1 MSIFS
6 KVAMPRPQT
15 NTFDLSHD
23 RKFSGKIGELMPISV
38 MEVVPGDKF
47 NIKATNLTRFA
58 PLITPIMH
66 QASVYCHFFFVPNR
80 ILWPNW
86 ENFISGGEDGLADPT
101 FPTVDLTIPT
111 QYGVQTLAD
120 YLGLPTGNQLTDV
133 SALPFAAY
141 QKIYQDYY
149 RDENLI
155 TKTDVSVSDG
165 TQSSVD
171 TIELASMKK
180 RAWQHDYFTS
190 ALPWTQRGP
199 EATIP
204 LGTTAPINWQNNS
217 TGTYVRDNNTG
228 NPISNVVFDG
238 AAAFETGTSGQI
250 KASIPS
256 TTFVDFDNSDHLFA
270 DLSLATASSIN
281 DLRRAFRLQEWLER
295 NARGGARYIEIITA
309 HFGVRSSD
317 ARLQRPEFLGG
328 SSTPITISE
337 VLQTSAN
344 ASEPTPQGNMAG
356 HGVSV
361 GSSNYVSYR
370 AEEHGYIIGIMS
382 VMPKT
387 AYQQGVPKHWK
398 KLDKF
403 DYYWPSF
410 ANIGEQPIY
419 NEELYHQNTAEDAE
433 VFGYTP
439 RYAEYK
445 YIPSTV
451 HGEFRDTL
459 KFWHMGRIFQTKPVL
474 NQDFIECDS
483 TEVDRVFAVEDDA
496 TEHLYVYLHNE
507 VKATRLMPYFGTPT
521 I

>member
-47 NIKATNLTRFA
+47 NIKATNMTRFA

-66 QASVYCHFFFVPNR
+66 KASVYCHFFFVPNR

-155 TKTDVSVSDG
+155 TKTDVSVTDG
-165 TQSSVD
+165 TQSNTD

-204 LGTTAPINWQNNS
+204 LGTTAPIQYKALDYNYIKN
-217 TGTYVRDNNTG
+217 D
-228 NPISNVVFDG
+228 FG
-238 AAAFETGTSGQI
+238 AIQPNMDTSGGAPI
-250 KASIPS
+250 ETDASGIAYYNNPGV
-256 TTFVDFDNSDHLFA
+256 TYLNFDNSRSLEA
-270 DLSLATASSIN
+270 DLSSATASSIN

-451 HGEFRDTL
+451 HGEFRDSL
-459 KFWHMGRIFQTKPVL
+459 KFWHMGRIFANKPSL
-474 NQDFIECDS
+474 NADFIECDS
-483 TEVDRVFAVEDDA
+483 AEVDRVFNVTEGS
-496 TEHLYVYLHNE
+496 EHLYVYLHNE